1 MSACSTVRRGSPDPA
16 ASVTAGLPRSAGSP
30 RPGAFFTRVGALLVL
45 VASGCGTRAVREGI
59 PTPAPARPFEKLSQ
73 YALFAGDPA
82 AQVPAEGVI
91 PYDLNSPLFS
101 DYAEKYRFVKLPP
114 GTHATYRDVD
124 VFEFP
129 VGTVIA
135 KTFAYPHDAR
145 DPSQGRRL
153 IETRILKREPDGW
166 VGLPYVWDA
175 AQTEATLDV
184 AGNTVDVSWIHTD
197 GRARTNN
204 YIIPNSNQ
212 CKGCHKTGELM
223 TPIGLK
229 ARHLNRDFAYRE
241 GTENQLTH
249 WSRLGAMAGAPS
261 PAEAPRLAVWDDP
274 RSDTLDARA
283 RAWLE
288 INCAHCHNPEGPA
301 RNSGLD
307 LMAAQRNPTA
317 FGVFKPPVAAGIGSG
332 GLAYDIVPGQPGQSI
347 LAYRIASTHPG
358 VMMPELGKRLV
369 HEEGVALIRQWIA
382 AMAAAR

>member
-1 MSACSTVRRGSPDPA
+1 VSAHASPRDCR
-16 ASVTAGLPRSAGSP
+16 T
-30 RPGAFFTRVGALLVL
+30 RPGAVVARAGALLL
-45 VASGCGTRAVREGI
+45 LAASGCGPRAVRET
-59 PTPAPARPFEKLSQ
+59 TPAQAPAQPFAKLSQ

-145 DPSQGRRL
+145 DPSRGRRL

-166 VGLPYVWDA
+166 VGLPYIWDS
-175 AQTEATLDV
+175 AQAEATLDV
-184 AGNTVDVSWIHTD
+184 AGDTVDVTWIHTD
-197 GRARTNN
+197 GRPRTNN

-212 CKGCHKTGELM
+212 CKGCHKTGERM

-229 ARHLNRDFAYRE
+229 ARHLNRDFAYRA

-249 WSRLGAMAGAPS
+249 WSRRGAMAGAPS

-274 RSDTLDARA
+274 RSGPLDARA

-307 LMAAQRNPTA
+307 LTAAQRNPTA

-332 GLAYDIVPGQPGQSI
+332 GLAYDIVPGRPDQSI

-369 HEEGVALIRQWIA
+369 HEEGVALVRQWIA
-382 AMAAAR
+382 AMQPDTR